1 MGLFDF
7 ARGAGDKLFG
17 GDDLDEK
24 QINDHIK
31 SLGLALNPFSAI
43 VSNAKEGVV
52 SLVGYARTLADK
64 EKAILAAGNIKGVE
78 KVEDRLKIG
87 KPDWMQDQDAA
98 AAEPQAADAEQVGEP
113 TDEEAPPA
121 RFYTVVSGDTLGK
134 IAKEMYGNAGKYTVI
149 FEANK
154 PMLSDPNKIYPGQ
167 VLRIPP
173 LDD

>member
-7 ARGAGDKLFG
+7 ARGAGEKLFG
-17 GDDLDEK
+17 GDDLDENK
-24 QINDHIK
+24 IREHING
-31 SLGLALNPFSAI
+31 LGLALNPFS
-43 VSNAKEGVV
+43 VVVNNAKDGVV
-52 SLVGYARTLADK
+52 ALIGYARTVGDK
-64 EKAILAAGNIKGVE
+64 EKAIVAAGNIEGVE
-78 KVEDRLKIG
+78 KVDDRIKIG
-87 KPDWMQDQDAA
+87 TPDWMKEEAEA
-98 AAEPQAADAEQVGEP
+98 AAEPQPADPEQVGEP
-113 TDEEAPPA
+113 TDDDAPTA

-134 IAKEMYGNAGKYTVI
+134 IAREMYGDAGKYPVI